1 MYHEEDVF
9 TFDDVSDEELLAYTP
24 QEAEKAINEALE
36 EEYNDNGD
44 EATPTENSENMDNP
58 ESVGE
63 PYIDY
68 KSEYE
73 KITAPFKASG
83 KTIQVR
89 DSNEV
94 ISLMQKGVDYTK
106 KQQALKPRLKELQI
120 LENQNML
127 GDNLGYAIDL
137 FNGNTKAL
145 AKLIKERNIDISE
158 LTPNMYGD
166 EDNNSPDYTPSNY
179 SISDAEMRLKD
190 VELTLKDSPNFQR
203 LFTTLTE
210 LDDDSKA
217 KFRNNPDLLLR
228 LNEHMDSGLYD
239 QIQNELEHR
248 RIVGDASVDGMN
260 FYDAYT
266 AVGNEILSY
275 NMKYAQAQQ
284 QQQQQ
289 QYGYQQQAYAEQYQQ
304 QQLQQKK
311 NSAKSTNSRST
322 GRSSPIMYDPLT
334 CSDEEFAQI
343 NLKQLFG
350 E

>member
-1 MYHEEDVF
+1 MYNEEDVF
-9 TFDDVSDEELLAYTP
+9 TFDDVSDEDFLASTP
-24 QEAEKAINEALE
+24 TEAEEAINEALNE
-36 EEYNDNGD
+36 QYNDYGD
-44 EATPTENSENMDNP
+44 EATPTDNSEDMSNS
-58 ESVGE
+58 ESVEE

-68 KSEYE
+68 KTEYE

-158 LTPNMYGD
+158 LSPNMYGD
-166 EDNNSPDYTPSNY
+166 EEDNSPDYTPTNY

-266 AVGNEILSY
+266 AVGNEILAY
-275 NMKYAQAQQ
+275 NANIAR

-289 QYGYQQQAYAEQYQQ
+289 QYEQNYAQQYQQ
-304 QQLQQKK
+304 QQLQQKR
-311 NSAKSTNSRST
+311 NSAKSTNSRSV
-322 GRSSPIMYDPLT
+322 GRTSNPMMYDPLT

>member
-1 MYHEEDVF
+1 MFNEEQEVF

-44 EATPTENSENMDNP
+44 EATPTENSGYMDNP

-166 EDNNSPDYTPSNY
+166 EGNNSPDYTPSNY

-289 QYGYQQQAYAEQYQQ
+289 QYQQQAYAEQYQQ

>member
-1 MYHEEDVF
+1 MYNEEEVF
-9 TFDDVSDEELLAYTP
+9 TFDDVSDDDFLASTP
-24 QEAEKAINEALE
+24 TEAEEAINSALNE
-36 EEYNDNGD
+36 QYNDYGD
-44 EATPTENSENMDNP
+44 EATPTDNSEDMSDS
-58 ESVGE
+58 ESVEE

-158 LTPNMYGD
+158 LSPNMYGD
-166 EDNNSPDYTPSNY
+166 EENNSPDYTPTNY

-217 KFRNNPDLLLR
+217 KFRSNPDLLLR

-248 RIVGDASVDGMN
+248 RIVGDASIDGKN

-266 AVGNEILSY
+266 AVGNEILAY
-275 NMKYAQAQQ
+275 NARVAQQ

-289 QYGYQQQAYAEQYQQ
+289 QQQYAEQYQQ
-304 QQLQQKK
+304 QQLQQKR
-311 NSAKSTNSRST
+311 NSAKSTNSRSV
-322 GRSSPIMYDPLT
+322 GRTSNPMMYDPLT

>member
-1 MYHEEDVF
+1 MYNEEEVF
-9 TFDDVSDEELLAYTP
+9 TFDDVSDDDFLASTPAQAEE
-24 QEAEKAINEALE
+24 AINEALNE
-36 EEYNDNGD
+36 QYDDNGD
-44 EATPTENSENMDNP
+44 EATPTDNSEYMDNP

-158 LTPNMYGD
+158 LSPNMYGD
-166 EDNNSPDYTPSNY
+166 EENNSPDYTPTNY

-284 QQQQQ
+284 QQYQQ
-289 QYGYQQQAYAEQYQQ
+289 QYEQNYAQQYQQ

-311 NSAKSTNSRST
+311 NSAKSTNSRSV
-322 GRSSPIMYDPLT
+322 GRTSNPMMYDPLT

>member
-1 MYHEEDVF
+1 MYNEEDVF
-9 TFDDVSDEELLAYTP
+9 TFDDMTDEDFLASTIE
-24 QEAEKAINEALE
+24 QAEETINGAQNEQP
-36 EEYNDNGD
+36 NDNGD
-44 EATPTENSENMDNP
+44 EATPTDNSESMDDS
-58 ESVGE
+58 ESVEE

-83 KTIQVR
+83 KTVQVR

-127 GDNLGYAIDL
+127 GDNLGYVIDL

-158 LTPNMYGD
+158 LSPNMYGD
-166 EDNNSPDYTPSNY
+166 EEDNSPDYTPTNY

-203 LFTTLTE
+203 LFTTLSD

-217 KFRNNPDLLLR
+217 TFRNNPDLLLR
-228 LNEHMDSGLYD
+228 LNEHMESGLYD

-248 RIVGDASVDGMN
+248 RIVGDASVDGKN

-266 AVGNEILSY
+266 AVGNEILAY
-275 NMKYAQAQQ
+275 NAKVAQQ

-289 QYGYQQQAYAEQYQQ
+289 QQQYAEQYQQ
-304 QQLQQKK
+304 QQLQQKR
-311 NSAKSTNSRST
+311 NSAKSTNSRSV
-322 GRSSPIMYDPLT
+322 GRTSNPMMYDPLT

>member
-1 MYHEEDVF
+1 MYNEEEVF
-9 TFDDVSDEELLAYTP
+9 TFDDVSDEDFLASTLE
-24 QEAEKAINEALE
+24 QAEETINGAQNEQP
-36 EEYNDNGD
+36 NDNGD
-44 EATPTENSENMDNP
+44 EATPTDNSEYMDNP

-83 KTIQVR
+83 RTIQVR

-158 LTPNMYGD
+158 LSPNMYGD
-166 EDNNSPDYTPSNY
+166 EENNSPDYTPTNY

-203 LFTTLTE
+203 LFTTLTD

-228 LNEHMDSGLYD
+228 LNEHMESGLYD

-266 AVGNEILSY
+266 AVGNEILAY
-275 NMKYAQAQQ
+275 NAKVAQQ

-289 QYGYQQQAYAEQYQQ
+289 QQQYAEQYQQ

-311 NSAKSTNSRST
+311 NSAKSTNSRSV
-322 GRSSPIMYDPLT
+322 GRTSNPMMYDPLT

>member
-1 MYHEEDVF
+1 MYNEEDVF
-9 TFDDVSDEELLAYTP
+9 TFDDVSDEDFLASNPT
-24 QEAEKAINEALE
+24 EAEEAINEALNE
-36 EEYNDNGD
+36 QYNDYGD
-44 EATPTENSENMDNP
+44 EATPTDNSEDMSNS
-58 ESVGE
+58 ESVEE

-158 LTPNMYGD
+158 LSPNMYGD
-166 EDNNSPDYTPSNY
+166 EENNSPDYTPTNY

-248 RIVGDASVDGMN
+248 RIVGDASVDGKN

-266 AVGNEILSY
+266 AVGNEILAY
-275 NMKYAQAQQ
+275 NANLAQQ
-284 QQQQQ
+284 QYQQ
-289 QYGYQQQAYAEQYQQ
+289 QYEQNYAQQYQQ
-304 QQLQQKK
+304 QQLQQKR
-311 NSAKSTNSRST
+311 NSAKSTNSRSV
-322 GRSSPIMYDPLT
+322 GRTSNPMMYDPLT

>member
-1 MYHEEDVF
+1 VYNEEEVF
-9 TFDDVSDEELLAYTP
+9 TFDDVSDDDFLASTPAQAEE
-24 QEAEKAINEALE
+24 AINEALNE
-36 EEYNDNGD
+36 QYNDYGD
-44 EATPTENSENMDNP
+44 EATPTDNSEYDDDS
-58 ESVGE
+58 ESVEE

-158 LTPNMYGD
+158 LSPNMYGEE
-166 EDNNSPDYTPSNY
+166 EDNSPDYTPTNY

-248 RIVGDASVDGMN
+248 RIVGDASVDGKN

-266 AVGNEILSY
+266 AVGNEILAY
-275 NMKYAQAQQ
+275 NANLAQQ
-284 QQQQQ
+284 QYQQ
-289 QYGYQQQAYAEQYQQ
+289 QYEQNYAQQYQQ
-304 QQLQQKK
+304 QQLQQKR
-311 NSAKSTNSRST
+311 NSAKSTNSRSV
-322 GRSSPIMYDPLT
+322 GRTSNPMMYDPLT

>member
-1 MYHEEDVF
+1 MYNEEEIF
-9 TFDDVSDEELLAYTP
+9 TFDDVSDDDFLASTPAQAEE
-24 QEAEKAINEALE
+24 AINEALNE
-36 EEYNDNGD
+36 QYDDNGD
-44 EATPTENSENMDNP
+44 EATPTDNSEYMDNP

-83 KTIQVR
+83 RTIQVR

-158 LTPNMYGD
+158 LSPNMYGD
-166 EDNNSPDYTPSNY
+166 EENNSPDYTPTNY

-203 LFTTLTE
+203 LFTTLTD

-228 LNEHMDSGLYD
+228 LNEHMESGLYD

-266 AVGNEILSY
+266 AVGNEILAY
-275 NMKYAQAQQ
+275 NANLAQQ
-284 QQQQQ
+284 QYQQ
-289 QYGYQQQAYAEQYQQ
+289 QYEQNYAQQYQQ
-304 QQLQQKK
+304 QQLQQKR
-311 NSAKSTNSRST
+311 NSAKSTNSRSV
-322 GRSSPIMYDPLT
+322 GRTSNPMMYDPLT

>member
-1 MYHEEDVF
+1 MYNEDEVF
-9 TFDDVSDEELLAYTP
+9 TFDDVSDDDFLASTPAQAEE
-24 QEAEKAINEALE
+24 AINEALNE
-36 EEYNDNGD
+36 QYDDNGD
-44 EATPTENSENMDNP
+44 EATPTDNSEYMDNP

-83 KTIQVR
+83 RTIQVR

-158 LTPNMYGD
+158 LSPNMYGD
-166 EDNNSPDYTPSNY
+166 EENNSPDYTPTNY

-203 LFTTLTE
+203 LFTTLTD

-228 LNEHMDSGLYD
+228 LNEHMESGLYD

-266 AVGNEILSY
+266 AVGNEILAY
-275 NMKYAQAQQ
+275 NAKVAQQ

-289 QYGYQQQAYAEQYQQ
+289 QQQYAEQYQQ

-311 NSAKSTNSRST
+311 NSAKSTNSRSV
-322 GRSSPIMYDPLT
+322 GRTSNPMMYDPLT

>member
-1 MYHEEDVF
+1 MYNEEEVF
-9 TFDDVSDEELLAYTP
+9 TFDDVSDDDFLASTPAQAEE
-24 QEAEKAINEALE
+24 AINEALNE
-36 EEYNDNGD
+36 QYDDNGD
-44 EATPTENSENMDNP
+44 EATPTDNSEYNGDS
-58 ESVGE
+58 ESVEE

-83 KTIQVR
+83 KTVQVR

-158 LTPNMYGD
+158 LSPNMYGD
-166 EDNNSPDYTPSNY
+166 EENNSPDYTPTNY

-217 KFRNNPDLLLR
+217 KFRSNPDLLLR

-248 RIVGDASVDGMN
+248 RIVGDASIDGKN

-266 AVGNEILSY
+266 AVGNEILAY
-275 NMKYAQAQQ
+275 NANLAQQ
-284 QQQQQ
+284 QHQQ
-289 QYGYQQQAYAEQYQQ
+289 QYEQNTAQQYQQ
-304 QQLQQKK
+304 QQLQQKR

-322 GRSSPIMYDPLT
+322 GRTSNPMMYDPLT

>member
-1 MYHEEDVF
+1 MYNEEDVF
-9 TFDDVSDEELLAYTP
+9 TFDNMSDDDFLASTP
-24 QEAEKAINEALE
+24 TEAEEAINSALNE
-36 EEYNDNGD
+36 QYDDNGD
-44 EATPTENSENMDNP
+44 EATPTDNSEDMGNS
-58 ESVGE
+58 ESVEE

-68 KSEYE
+68 KTEYE

-158 LTPNMYGD
+158 LSPNMYGD
-166 EDNNSPDYTPSNY
+166 EEDNSPDYTPTNY

-217 KFRNNPDLLLR
+217 KFRSNPDLLLR

-266 AVGNEILSY
+266 AVGNEILAY
-275 NMKYAQAQQ
+275 NARVAQQ

-289 QYGYQQQAYAEQYQQ
+289 QQQYAEQYQQ
-304 QQLQQKK
+304 QQLQQKR

-322 GRSSPIMYDPLT
+322 GRTSNPMMYDPLT

>member
-1 MYHEEDVF
+1 VYNEEEEVF
-9 TFDDVSDEELLAYTP
+9 TFDDVSDDDFLASTPAQAEE
-24 QEAEKAINEALE
+24 AINEALNE
-36 EEYNDNGD
+36 QYNDYGD
-44 EATPTENSENMDNP
+44 EATPTDNSEYNDDS
-58 ESVGE
+58 ESVEE

-83 KTIQVR
+83 RTIQVR

-158 LTPNMYGD
+158 LSPNMYGEE
-166 EDNNSPDYTPSNY
+166 EDNSPDYTPTNY

-248 RIVGDASVDGMN
+248 RIVGDASVDGKN

-266 AVGNEILSY
+266 AVGNEILAY
-275 NMKYAQAQQ
+275 NANLAQQ
-284 QQQQQ
+284 QYQQ
-289 QYGYQQQAYAEQYQQ
+289 QYEQNYAQQYQQ
-304 QQLQQKK
+304 QQLQQKR
-311 NSAKSTNSRST
+311 NSAKSTNSRSV
-322 GRSSPIMYDPLT
+322 GRTSNPMMYDPLT

>member
-1 MYHEEDVF
+1 MYNEEEVF
-9 TFDDVSDEELLAYTP
+9 TFDDMSDDDFLASTPAQAEE
-24 QEAEKAINEALE
+24 AINSALNE
-36 EEYNDNGD
+36 QYNDNGD
-44 EATPTENSENMDNP
+44 EATPTDNSEDMSNS
-58 ESVGE
+58 ESVEE

-158 LTPNMYGD
+158 LSPNMYGD
-166 EDNNSPDYTPSNY
+166 EEDNSPDYTPTNY

-217 KFRNNPDLLLR
+217 KFRSNPDLLLR

-248 RIVGDASVDGMN
+248 RIVGDASIDGKN

-266 AVGNEILSY
+266 AVGNEILAY
-275 NMKYAQAQQ
+275 NARVAQQ

-289 QYGYQQQAYAEQYQQ
+289 QQQYAEQYQQ
-304 QQLQQKK
+304 QQLQQKR

-322 GRSSPIMYDPLT
+322 GRTSNPMMYDPLT

>member
-1 MYHEEDVF
+1 VYNEEEVF
-9 TFDDVSDEELLAYTP
+9 TFDDVSDDDFLASTPAQAEE
-24 QEAEKAINEALE
+24 AINEALNE
-36 EEYNDNGD
+36 QYNDYGD
-44 EATPTENSENMDNP
+44 EATPTDNSEYNDDS
-58 ESVGE
+58 ESVEE

-83 KTIQVR
+83 RTIQVR

-145 AKLIKERNIDISE
+145 AKLIKDRNIDISE
-158 LTPNMYGD
+158 LSPNMYGEE
-166 EDNNSPDYTPSNY
+166 EDNSPDYTPTNY

-248 RIVGDASVDGMN
+248 RIVGDASVDGKN

-266 AVGNEILSY
+266 AVGNEILAY
-275 NMKYAQAQQ
+275 NANLAQQ
-284 QQQQQ
+284 QYQQYQQ
-289 QYGYQQQAYAEQYQQ
+289 QYEQNYAQQYQQ
-304 QQLQQKK
+304 QQLQQKR
-311 NSAKSTNSRST
+311 NSAKSTNSRSV
-322 GRSSPIMYDPLT
+322 GRTSNPMMYDPLT

>member
-1 MYHEEDVF
+1 MYNEEEVF
-9 TFDDVSDEELLAYTP
+9 TFDDVSDEDFLASTP
-24 QEAEKAINEALE
+24 TEAEEAINEALNE
-36 EEYNDNGD
+36 QYDDYGD
-44 EATPTENSENMDNP
+44 EATPTDNSEDMSNS
-58 ESVGE
+58 ESVEE

-68 KSEYE
+68 KTEYE

-158 LTPNMYGD
+158 LSPNMYGD
-166 EDNNSPDYTPSNY
+166 EEDNSPDYTPTNY

-217 KFRNNPDLLLR
+217 KFRSNPDLLLR

-266 AVGNEILSY
+266 AVGNEILAY
-275 NMKYAQAQQ
+275 NARVAQQ

-289 QYGYQQQAYAEQYQQ
+289 QQQYAEQYQQ
-304 QQLQQKK
+304 QQLQQKR

-322 GRSSPIMYDPLT
+322 GRTSNPMMYDPLT

>member
-1 MYHEEDVF
+1 MYNEEEVF
-9 TFDDVSDEELLAYTP
+9 TFDDVSDDDFLASTP
-24 QEAEKAINEALE
+24 TEAEEAINSALNE
-36 EEYNDNGD
+36 QYNDYGD
-44 EATPTENSENMDNP
+44 EATPTDNSEDMSDS
-58 ESVGE
+58 ESVEE

-158 LTPNMYGD
+158 LSPNMYGD
-166 EDNNSPDYTPSNY
+166 EEDNSPDYTPTNY

-248 RIVGDASVDGMN
+248 RIVGDASIDGKN

-266 AVGNEILSY
+266 AVGNEILAY
-275 NMKYAQAQQ
+275 NARVAQQ

-289 QYGYQQQAYAEQYQQ
+289 QQQYAEQYQQ
-304 QQLQQKK
+304 QQLQQKR
-311 NSAKSTNSRST
+311 NSAKSTNSRSV
-322 GRSSPIMYDPLT
+322 GRTSNPMMYDPLT

>member
-1 MYHEEDVF
+1 MHLPP
-9 TFDDVSDEELLAYTP
+9 TSAPSPSDTGP
-24 QEAEKAINEALE
+24 R
-36 EEYNDNGD
+36 
-44 EATPTENSENMDNP
+44 P
-58 ESVGE
+58 
-63 PYIDY
+63 IDY

-158 LTPNMYGD
+158 LSPNMYGD
-166 EDNNSPDYTPSNY
+166 EENNSPEYTPTNY

-203 LFTTLTE
+203 LFTTLTD

-228 LNEHMDSGLYD
+228 LNEHMESGLYD

-289 QYGYQQQAYAEQYQQ
+289 QQYGYQQQAYAEQYQQ

-322 GRSSPIMYDPLT
+322 GRSNPMMYDPLT

>member
-1 MYHEEDVF
+1 MYNEEEVF
-9 TFDDVSDEELLAYTP
+9 TFDDVSDEELLAYSP
-24 QEAEKAINEALE
+24 PEAEKAINEALEE

-44 EATPTENSENMDNP
+44 EATPTDNSEAMGDS
-58 ESVGE
+58 ESVEE

-145 AKLIKERNIDISE
+145 AKLIKERNIDISD
-158 LTPNMYGD
+158 LSPNMYGD
-166 EDNNSPDYTPSNY
+166 EDNNSPDYTPTNY
-179 SISDAEMRLKD
+179 SISDVEMRLKD

-217 KFRNNPDLLLR
+217 KFRSNPDLLLR

-289 QYGYQQQAYAEQYQQ
+289 QYQQQVYTEQYQQ

-322 GRSSPIMYDPLT
+322 GRSSNPMMYDPLT

>member
-1 MYHEEDVF
+1 MYNEEEVF
-9 TFDDVSDEELLAYTP
+9 TFDNMSDDDFLASTPAQAEEVA
-24 QEAEKAINEALE
+24 NEALNE
-36 EEYNDNGD
+36 QYNDNGD
-44 EATPTENSENMDNP
+44 EATPTDNSENMGDS
-58 ESVGE
+58 ESVEG

-158 LTPNMYGD
+158 LSPNMYGD
-166 EDNNSPDYTPSNY
+166 EENNSPDYTPTNY

-217 KFRNNPDLLLR
+217 KFRSNPDLLLR

-266 AVGNEILSY
+266 AVGNEILAY
-275 NMKYAQAQQ
+275 NARVAQQ

-289 QYGYQQQAYAEQYQQ
+289 QQQYAEQYQQ

-322 GRSSPIMYDPLT
+322 GRINHPVMYDPLT
-334 CSDEEFAQI
+334 CSDEEFAQMD
-343 NLKQLFG
+343 LKQLFG

>member
-1 MYHEEDVF
+1 MYNEEEVF
-9 TFDDVSDEELLAYTP
+9 TFDDVSDDDFLASTPAQAEE
-24 QEAEKAINEALE
+24 AINEALNE
-36 EEYNDNGD
+36 QYDDNGD
-44 EATPTENSENMDNP
+44 EATPTDNSEYMDNP

-158 LTPNMYGD
+158 LSPNMYGD
-166 EDNNSPDYTPSNY
+166 EENNSPDYTPTNY

-203 LFTTLTE
+203 LFTTLTD

-289 QYGYQQQAYAEQYQQ
+289 QYAEQYQQ
-304 QQLQQKK
+304 QQLQQKR
-311 NSAKSTNSRST
+311 NSAKSTNSRSV
-322 GRSSPIMYDPLT
+322 GRTSNPMMYDPLT

>member
-1 MYHEEDVF
+1 MYNEEEVF
-9 TFDDVSDEELLAYTP
+9 TFDDVSDDDFLASTPAQAEE
-24 QEAEKAINEALE
+24 AINEALNE
-36 EEYNDNGD
+36 QYDDNGD
-44 EATPTENSENMDNP
+44 EATPTDNSEYMDNP

-83 KTIQVR
+83 RTIQVR

-158 LTPNMYGD
+158 LSPNMYGD
-166 EDNNSPDYTPSNY
+166 EENNSPDYTPTNY

-203 LFTTLTE
+203 LFTTLTD

-228 LNEHMDSGLYD
+228 LNEHMESGLYD

-248 RIVGDASVDGMN
+248 RIVGDASVDGKN

-266 AVGNEILSY
+266 AVGNEILAY
-275 NMKYAQAQQ
+275 NANLAQQ
-284 QQQQQ
+284 QYQQ
-289 QYGYQQQAYAEQYQQ
+289 QYEQNYAQQYQQ
-304 QQLQQKK
+304 QQLQQKR
-311 NSAKSTNSRST
+311 NSAKSTNSRSV
-322 GRSSPIMYDPLT
+322 GRTSNPMMYDPLT

>member
-1 MYHEEDVF
+1 MYNEEEVF
-9 TFDDVSDEELLAYTP
+9 TFDDVSDDDFLASTPAQAEE
-24 QEAEKAINEALE
+24 AINEALNE
-36 EEYNDNGD
+36 QYDDNGD
-44 EATPTENSENMDNP
+44 EATPTDNSEYMDNP

-83 KTIQVR
+83 RTIQVR

-158 LTPNMYGD
+158 LSPNMYGD
-166 EDNNSPDYTPSNY
+166 EENNSPDYTPTNY

-203 LFTTLTE
+203 LFTTLTD

-228 LNEHMDSGLYD
+228 LNEHMESGLYD

-289 QYGYQQQAYAEQYQQ
+289 QYEQNYAQQYQQ
-304 QQLQQKK
+304 QQLQQKR
-311 NSAKSTNSRST
+311 NSAKSTNSRSV
-322 GRSSPIMYDPLT
+322 GRTSNPMMYDPLT

>member
-1 MYHEEDVF
+1 MYNEEDVF
-9 TFDDVSDEELLAYTP
+9 TFDDVSDEDFLASTP
-24 QEAEKAINEALE
+24 TEAEEAINEALNE
-36 EEYNDNGD
+36 QYNDYGD
-44 EATPTENSENMDNP
+44 EATPTDNSEGMSNS
-58 ESVGE
+58 ESVEE

-68 KSEYE
+68 KTEYE

-158 LTPNMYGD
+158 LSPNMYGD
-166 EDNNSPDYTPSNY
+166 EENNSPDYTPTNY

-248 RIVGDASVDGMN
+248 RIVGDASVDGKN

-266 AVGNEILSY
+266 AVGNEILAY
-275 NMKYAQAQQ
+275 NARVAQQ

-289 QYGYQQQAYAEQYQQ
+289 QQQYAEQYQQ
-304 QQLQQKK
+304 QQLQQKR
-311 NSAKSTNSRST
+311 NSAKSTNSRSV
-322 GRSSPIMYDPLT
+322 GRTSNPMMYDPLT

>member
-1 MYHEEDVF
+1 MYNEEEVF
-9 TFDDVSDEELLAYTP
+9 TFDDVSDEDFLASTP
-24 QEAEKAINEALE
+24 TEAEEAINSALNE
-36 EEYNDNGD
+36 QYNDYGD
-44 EATPTENSENMDNP
+44 EATPTDNSEDMSNS
-58 ESVGE
+58 ESVEE

-158 LTPNMYGD
+158 LSPNMYGD
-166 EDNNSPDYTPSNY
+166 EEDNSPDYTPTNY

-266 AVGNEILSY
+266 AVGNEILTY
-275 NMKYAQAQQ
+275 NANIAR

-289 QYGYQQQAYAEQYQQ
+289 QYEQNYAQQYQQ
-304 QQLQQKK
+304 QQLQQKR
-311 NSAKSTNSRST
+311 NSAKSTNSRSV
-322 GRSSPIMYDPLT
+322 GRTSNPMMYDPLT

>member
-1 MYHEEDVF
+1 MYIEEDVF
-9 TFDDVSDEELLAYTP
+9 TFDNMTDEDFLASTLE
-24 QEAEKAINEALE
+24 QTEEAINGAQNEQP
-36 EEYNDNGD
+36 NDNGD
-44 EATPTENSENMDNP
+44 EATPTDNSDNTGDS
-58 ESVGE
+58 ESVEE

-68 KSEYE
+68 KTEYE

-83 KTIQVR
+83 KTVQVR

-127 GDNLGYAIDL
+127 GDNLGYVIDL

-158 LTPNMYGD
+158 LSPNMYGD
-166 EDNNSPDYTPSNY
+166 EEDNSPDYTPTNY

-203 LFTTLTE
+203 LFTTLTD

-228 LNEHMDSGLYD
+228 LNEHMESGLYD

-248 RIVGDASVDGMN
+248 RIVGDASVDGKN

-266 AVGNEILSY
+266 AVGNELLAY
-275 NMKYAQAQQ
+275 NAKVAQQ

-289 QYGYQQQAYAEQYQQ
+289 QQQYAEQYQQ
-304 QQLQQKK
+304 QQLQQKR
-311 NSAKSTNSRST
+311 NSAKSTNSRSV
-322 GRSSPIMYDPLT
+322 GRTSNPMMYDPLT

>member
-1 MYHEEDVF
+1 MYNEEEVF
-9 TFDDVSDEELLAYTP
+9 AFDDLSDDELLAYTP
-24 QEAEKAINEALE
+24 QEAETAINEALE
-36 EEYNDNGD
+36 EETNDNGD
-44 EATPTENSENMDNP
+44 EATPTENSEYNGDS
-58 ESVGE
+58 ESVEE

-83 KTIQVR
+83 KTVQVR

-158 LTPNMYGD
+158 LSPNMYGD
-166 EDNNSPDYTPSNY
+166 EENNSPDYTPSNY

-322 GRSSPIMYDPLT
+322 GRSGPMMYDPLT
-334 CSDEEFAQI
+334 CSDEEFAQMD
-343 NLKQLFG
+343 LKQLFG

>member
-1 MYHEEDVF
+1 MYNEEEVF
-9 TFDDVSDEELLAYTP
+9 TFDDVSDDDFLASTP
-24 QEAEKAINEALE
+24 TEAEEAINEALNE
-36 EEYNDNGD
+36 QYNDYGD
-44 EATPTENSENMDNP
+44 EATPTDNSEDMSDS
-58 ESVGE
+58 ESVEE

-158 LTPNMYGD
+158 LSPNMYGD
-166 EDNNSPDYTPSNY
+166 EENNSPDYTPTNY

-266 AVGNEILSY
+266 AVGNEILAY
-275 NMKYAQAQQ
+275 NANIAR

-289 QYGYQQQAYAEQYQQ
+289 QYEQNYAQQYQQ
-304 QQLQQKK
+304 QQLQQKR
-311 NSAKSTNSRST
+311 NSAKSTNSRSV
-322 GRSSPIMYDPLT
+322 GRTSNPMMYDPLT

>member
-1 MYHEEDVF
+1 MYNEEDVF
-9 TFDDVSDEELLAYTP
+9 TFDDVSDEDFLASTP
-24 QEAEKAINEALE
+24 TEAEEAINSALNE
-36 EEYNDNGD
+36 QYNDNGD
-44 EATPTENSENMDNP
+44 EATPTDNSEYNGDS
-58 ESVGE
+58 ESVEE

-158 LTPNMYGD
+158 LSPNMYGD
-166 EDNNSPDYTPSNY
+166 EEDNSPDYTPTNY

-217 KFRNNPDLLLR
+217 KFRSNPDLLLR

-266 AVGNEILSY
+266 AVGNEILAY
-275 NMKYAQAQQ
+275 NANIAR

-289 QYGYQQQAYAEQYQQ
+289 QYEQNYAQQYQQ

-322 GRSSPIMYDPLT
+322 SRPGPMMYDPLT

>member
-1 MYHEEDVF
+1 MYNEEEVF
-9 TFDDVSDEELLAYTP
+9 TFDNMSDDDFLASTPAQAEEVA
-24 QEAEKAINEALE
+24 NEALNE
-36 EEYNDNGD
+36 QYNDNGD
-44 EATPTENSENMDNP
+44 EATPTDNSEDMGDS
-58 ESVGE
+58 ESVEE

-158 LTPNMYGD
+158 LSPNMYGD
-166 EDNNSPDYTPSNY
+166 GENNSPDYTPTNY

-217 KFRNNPDLLLR
+217 KFRSNPDLLLR

-266 AVGNEILSY
+266 AVGNEILAY
-275 NMKYAQAQQ
+275 NARVAQQ

-289 QYGYQQQAYAEQYQQ
+289 QQQYAEQYQQ
-304 QQLQQKK
+304 QQLQQKR

-322 GRSSPIMYDPLT
+322 GRTSNPMMYDPLT

>member
-1 MYHEEDVF
+1 MYQEQEVF
-9 TFDDVSDEELLAYTP
+9 TFDDVSDEDFLASTP
-24 QEAEKAINEALE
+24 AQAEEAINEALNE
-36 EEYNDNGD
+36 QYNDYGD
-44 EATPTENSENMDNP
+44 EATPTDNSGYMDTP

-63 PYIDY
+63 PYIEY

-158 LTPNMYGD
+158 LSPNMYGD
-166 EDNNSPDYTPSNY
+166 EDANSPDYTPSNY

-266 AVGNEILSY
+266 AVGNEILAY
-275 NMKYAQAQQ
+275 NARAAQQ

-289 QYGYQQQAYAEQYQQ
+289 YNYQQQAYAEQYQQ
-304 QQLQQKK
+304 QQLQQKR

-322 GRSSPIMYDPLT
+322 GRSSPMMYDPLT

>member
-1 MYHEEDVF
+1 
-9 TFDDVSDEELLAYTP
+9 
-24 QEAEKAINEALE
+24 
-36 EEYNDNGD
+36 
-44 EATPTENSENMDNP
+44 
-58 ESVGE
+58 
-63 PYIDY
+63 
-68 KSEYE
+68 
-73 KITAPFKASG
+73 
-83 KTIQVR
+83 
-89 DSNEV
+89 
-94 ISLMQKGVDYTK
+94 MQKGVDYTK

-158 LTPNMYGD
+158 LSPNMYGD
-166 EDNNSPDYTPSNY
+166 EEDNSPDYTPTNY

-217 KFRNNPDLLLR
+217 KFRSNPDLLLR

-248 RIVGDASVDGMN
+248 RIVGDASVDGKN

-266 AVGNEILSY
+266 AVGNEILAY
-275 NMKYAQAQQ
+275 NARVVQQ

-289 QYGYQQQAYAEQYQQ
+289 QQQYAEQYQQ
-304 QQLQQKK
+304 QQLQQKR
-311 NSAKSTNSRST
+311 NSAKSTNSRSV
-322 GRSSPIMYDPLT
+322 GRSSNPMMYDPLT

>member
-1 MYHEEDVF
+1 MYNEEEVF
-9 TFDDVSDEELLAYTP
+9 TFDDMTDEDFLASTP
-24 QEAEKAINEALE
+24 AQAEEAINEALNE
-36 EEYNDNGD
+36 QYNDNGD
-44 EATPTENSENMDNP
+44 EATPTDNSEDMSNS
-58 ESVGE
+58 ESVEE

-68 KSEYE
+68 KTEYE

-158 LTPNMYGD
+158 LSPNMYGD
-166 EDNNSPDYTPSNY
+166 EEDNSPDYTPTNY

-217 KFRNNPDLLLR
+217 KFRSNPDLLLR

-266 AVGNEILSY
+266 AVGNEILAY
-275 NMKYAQAQQ
+275 NARVAQQ

-289 QYGYQQQAYAEQYQQ
+289 QQQYAEQYQQ
-304 QQLQQKK
+304 QQLQQKR

-322 GRSSPIMYDPLT
+322 GRTSNPMMYDPLT

>member
-1 MYHEEDVF
+1 MYNEEEVF
-9 TFDDVSDEELLAYTP
+9 TFDDVSDEDFLASTP
-24 QEAEKAINEALE
+24 TEAEEAINEALNE
-36 EEYNDNGD
+36 QYNDYGD
-44 EATPTENSENMDNP
+44 EATPTDNSEDMSNS
-58 ESVGE
+58 ESVEE

-158 LTPNMYGD
+158 LSPNMYGD
-166 EDNNSPDYTPSNY
+166 EEDNSPDYTPTNY

-266 AVGNEILSY
+266 AVGNEILTY
-275 NMKYAQAQQ
+275 NANLAR

-289 QYGYQQQAYAEQYQQ
+289 QYEQNYAQQYQQ
-304 QQLQQKK
+304 QQLQQKR
-311 NSAKSTNSRST
+311 NSAKSTNSRSV
-322 GRSSPIMYDPLT
+322 GRTSNPMMYDPLT

>member
-1 MYHEEDVF
+1 MYNEEEVF
-9 TFDDVSDEELLAYTP
+9 TFDDVSDDDFLASTPAQAEE
-24 QEAEKAINEALE
+24 AINEALNE
-36 EEYNDNGD
+36 HYDDNGD
-44 EATPTENSENMDNP
+44 EATPTDNSEYMDNP

-83 KTIQVR
+83 RTIQVR

-158 LTPNMYGD
+158 LSPNMYGD
-166 EDNNSPDYTPSNY
+166 EENNSPDYTPTNY

-203 LFTTLTE
+203 LFTTLTD

-228 LNEHMDSGLYD
+228 LNEHMESGLYD

-248 RIVGDASVDGMN
+248 RIVGDASVDGKN

-266 AVGNEILSY
+266 AVGNEILAY
-275 NMKYAQAQQ
+275 NANLAQQ
-284 QQQQQ
+284 QYQQ
-289 QYGYQQQAYAEQYQQ
+289 QYEQNYAQQYQQ
-304 QQLQQKK
+304 QQLQQKR
-311 NSAKSTNSRST
+311 NSAKSTNSRSV
-322 GRSSPIMYDPLT
+322 GRTSNPMMYDPLT

>member
-1 MYHEEDVF
+1 MYNEEEVF
-9 TFDDVSDEELLAYTP
+9 TFDDVSDDDFLASTPAQAEE
-24 QEAEKAINEALE
+24 AINEALNE
-36 EEYNDNGD
+36 QYNDYGD
-44 EATPTENSENMDNP
+44 EATPTDNSEYNDDS
-58 ESVGE
+58 ESVEE

-158 LTPNMYGD
+158 LSPNMYGEE
-166 EDNNSPDYTPSNY
+166 EDNSPDYTPTNY

-248 RIVGDASVDGMN
+248 RIVGDASVDGKN

-266 AVGNEILSY
+266 AVGNEILAY
-275 NMKYAQAQQ
+275 NANLAQQ
-284 QQQQQ
+284 QYQQ
-289 QYGYQQQAYAEQYQQ
+289 QYEQNYAQQYQQ
-304 QQLQQKK
+304 QQLQQKR
-311 NSAKSTNSRST
+311 NSAKSTNSRSV
-322 GRSSPIMYDPLT
+322 GRSSNPMMYDPLT

>member
-1 MYHEEDVF
+1 MYNEEEVF
-9 TFDDVSDEELLAYTP
+9 TFDDVSDEDFLASTP
-24 QEAEKAINEALE
+24 VQAEEAINEALNE
-36 EEYNDNGD
+36 QYDDNGD
-44 EATPTENSENMDNP
+44 EATPTDNSEDMSNS
-58 ESVGE
+58 ESVEE

-158 LTPNMYGD
+158 LSPNMYGD
-166 EDNNSPDYTPSNY
+166 EEDNSPDYTPSNY

-248 RIVGDASVDGMN
+248 RIVGDASVDGKN

-266 AVGNEILSY
+266 AVGNEILAY
-275 NMKYAQAQQ
+275 NANLAQQ

-289 QYGYQQQAYAEQYQQ
+289 YEQNYAQQYQQ
-304 QQLQQKK
+304 QQLQQKR
-311 NSAKSTNSRST
+311 NSAKSTNSRSV
-322 GRSSPIMYDPLT
+322 GRTSNPMMYDPLT

>member
-1 MYHEEDVF
+1 MYNEEEVF
-9 TFDDVSDEELLAYTP
+9 TFDDVSDDDFLASTPTQAEE
-24 QEAEKAINEALE
+24 AINEALNE
-36 EEYNDNGD
+36 QYEDNGD
-44 EATPTENSENMDNP
+44 EATPTDNSENMENS
-58 ESVGE
+58 ESVEE

-68 KSEYE
+68 KTEYE

-158 LTPNMYGD
+158 LSPNMYGD
-166 EDNNSPDYTPSNY
+166 EENNSPDYTPTNY

-203 LFTTLTE
+203 LFTMLTD

-228 LNEHMDSGLYD
+228 LNEHMESGLYD

-266 AVGNEILSY
+266 AVGNEILAY
-275 NMKYAQAQQ
+275 NANLAQQ

-289 QYGYQQQAYAEQYQQ
+289 YEQNYAQQYQQ
-304 QQLQQKK
+304 QQLQQKR

>member
-1 MYHEEDVF
+1 MYNEEEVF
-9 TFDDVSDEELLAYTP
+9 TFDDVSDDDFLASTPAQAEE
-24 QEAEKAINEALE
+24 AINEALNE
-36 EEYNDNGD
+36 QYNDYGD
-44 EATPTENSENMDNP
+44 EATPTDNSEYDDDS
-58 ESVGE
+58 ESVEE

-158 LTPNMYGD
+158 LSPNMYGEE
-166 EDNNSPDYTPSNY
+166 EDNSPDYTPTNY

-228 LNEHMDSGLYD
+228 LNEHMESGLYD

-248 RIVGDASVDGMN
+248 RIVGDASVDGKN

-266 AVGNEILSY
+266 AVGNEILAY
-275 NMKYAQAQQ
+275 NANLAQQ
-284 QQQQQ
+284 QYQQ
-289 QYGYQQQAYAEQYQQ
+289 QYEQNYAQQYQQ
-304 QQLQQKK
+304 QQLQQKR
-311 NSAKSTNSRST
+311 NSAKSTNSRSV
-322 GRSSPIMYDPLT
+322 GRTSNPMMYDPLT

>member
-1 MYHEEDVF
+1 MYNEEEEVF
-9 TFDDVSDEELLAYTP
+9 TFDDMTDEDFLASTP
-24 QEAEKAINEALE
+24 AQAEEAINEALNE
-36 EEYNDNGD
+36 QYNANGD
-44 EATPTENSENMDNP
+44 EATPTDNSEDMSNS
-58 ESVGE
+58 ESVEE

-158 LTPNMYGD
+158 LSPNMYGD
-166 EDNNSPDYTPSNY
+166 EEDNSPDYTPTNY

-217 KFRNNPDLLLR
+217 KFRSNPDLLLR

-266 AVGNEILSY
+266 AVGNEILAY
-275 NMKYAQAQQ
+275 NARVAQQ

-289 QYGYQQQAYAEQYQQ
+289 QQQYAEQYQQ
-304 QQLQQKK
+304 QQLQQKR

-322 GRSSPIMYDPLT
+322 GRTSNPMMYDPLT